1 MLRRLDRY
9 LLREILG
16 PFALGLLVYTFILL
30 VQQFF
35 DIADWVIKRGIPA
48 TTVAQLLVYLLPSI
62 VVLTLPMALLLG
74 VLLGVGRLASDSELI
89 ALRAGG
95 VSVYRLVPAVAAL
108 SLAVALFNAWLM
120 VDVKPVWNHRFTQ
133 LTTEASAS
141 TLSAQFEPR
150 VFYNEFQGQVLY
162 VFAAHPRGGT
172 WEGVFLA
179 TAVLGGD
186 QPNEVIAARRG
197 RLELLDGGERVEL
210 ALEDAV
216 QHTFDVARPDR
227 YETRRYEKLRML
239 LVDRF
244 KSSRQERAAASQEV
258 RGMTLEELRRVA
270 DDPRRGPDQ
279 RNLARVEIH
288 KMFAIPA
295 AALVLGLLALPLA
308 YNNRRGGKSSGF
320 ALSIGIVVL
329 YHVLITQ
336 GEEAAA
342 VGKLPAGLAMWMP
355 NLLLGL
361 AGLALIVAR
370 NRDRSP
376 IPRALRDGSLARSLL
391 RSLRRIGKGLG
402 GLFSR
407 RRAVSAGSPATAGA
421 AAARLGG
428 RRVGRG
434 RIVLRLPKLR
444 LRFPNL
450 IDRYV
455 LRRFAFVFVL
465 VLLSAVALRA
475 VADFTENIDDI
486 LKNQPTTATIWR
498 YYKYQALQMAFDVSP
513 LAVLVTTLVT
523 FSLLQRTNEVTACR
537 ALGVSL
543 YRLALPAIVAAL
555 SVAAATT
562 FLQAQVLPASNQKVA
577 DAKDRIKGRTPARML
592 RSADKQWLLGQ
603 GRFMYNYLSF
613 DQRTATIGRLQVF
626 EFDDERRIVARLFA
640 EEARHTADGWRLERG
655 WARTFDGRE
664 QVDFR
669 PFVDPIAVDL
679 PEEPGY
685 FAAEV
690 RRPAQMTFGEL
701 ADYVGTLR
709 DAGQPQP
716 KYEVALHNKVAF
728 PVGAVVMALVGLP
741 FSFRLQRKGALYGL
755 GVSIVLGIVFLAV
768 YAFFST
774 LGEVGALPAVVAVW
788 SPSAIFSLLAG
799 YLFLGVR
806 S

>member
-1 MLRRLDRY
+1 MRRLDRY

-16 PFALGLLVYTFILL
+16 PFGLGLLVYTFILL

-48 TTVAQLLVYLLPSI
+48 STVAQLLLHLLPSI

-95 VSVYRLVPAVAAL
+95 ISVYRLVPAVAVL
-108 SLAVALFNAWLM
+108 SLLVALFNVWLM
-120 VDVKPVWNHRFTQ
+120 VAVKPSSNRAFTQ
-133 LTTEASAS
+133 LTTEASAR

-162 VFAAHPRGGT
+162 VFDAPPRGGT

-179 TAVLGGD
+179 TAVLGAD
-186 QPNEVIAARRG
+186 QPNEVIAARKG

-210 ALEDAV
+210 ALEDAI
-216 QHTFDVARPDR
+216 QHTFDLARPDR
-227 YETRRYEKLRML
+227 YETRRYEKLRLL

-244 KSSRQERAAASQEV
+244 KSSRQERMAANQEV
-258 RGMTLEELRRVA
+258 RGMTLEELRAVTA
-270 DDPRRGPDQ
+270 DPRRAPDQ

-295 AALVLGLLALPLA
+295 AAIVLGLLALPLA

-342 VGKLPAGLAMWMP
+342 IGKLPAGLAMWLP
-355 NLLLGL
+355 NLLLGGV
-361 AGLALIVAR
+361 AVAMIVAR

-376 IPRALRDGSLARSLL
+376 IPRIVRDGTLWRKLTQ
-391 RSLRRIGKGLG
+391 RIRGAFAALSGA
-402 GLFSR
+402 R
-407 RRAVSAGSPATAGA
+407 RRGGRTVEPAAAGRGAATA
-421 AAARLGG
+421 RP
-428 RRVGRG
+428 G
-434 RIVLRLPKLR
+434 RIVLRVPKLR

-455 LRRFAFVFVL
+455 LRRFAFIFLL
-465 VLLSAVALRA
+465 VLLSAVALRI

-486 LKNQPTTATIWR
+486 LKNKPTPSTVVR

-523 FSLLQRTNEVTACR
+523 FSLLQRTNEVVACR
-537 ALGVSL
+537 ALGISL
-543 YRLALPAIVAAL
+543 YRIALPAVVAAMA
-555 SVAAATT
+555 VAVGAT

-577 DAKDRIKGRTPARML
+577 DAKDRIKGRTPQRML

-613 DQRTATIGRLQVF
+613 DQRDATISRLQVF
-626 EFDDERRIVARLFA
+626 EFDDQHRIAARLYAEVAR
-640 EEARHTADGWRLERG
+640 HSPSGWLLERG
-655 WARTFDGRE
+655 WARTFEGRE
-664 QVDFR
+664 QLDYR
-669 PFVDPIAVDL
+669 PFAEPVAVDL
-679 PEEPGY
+679 PEHPDY

-690 RRPAQMTFGEL
+690 RRPSQMTFGEL
-701 ADYVGTLR
+701 ADYVATLR
-709 DAGQPQP
+709 DSGQPQP

-774 LGEVGALPAVVAVW
+774 LGEVGALPAIVAVW

>member
-1 MLRRLDRY
+1 MRRLDRY

-16 PFALGLLVYTFILL
+16 PFGLGLLVYTFILL

-48 TTVAQLLVYLLPSI
+48 ATVAQLLLHLLPSI

-95 VSVYRLVPAVAAL
+95 VSVYRLVPAVAGL
-108 SLAVALFNAWLM
+108 SLLVALFNTWLM
-120 VDVKPVWNHRFTQ
+120 VEVKPRSNRAFTQ
-133 LTTEASAS
+133 LTTEASAR

-162 VFAAHPRGGT
+162 VFDAPPRGGS

-179 TAVLGGD
+179 TAVLGAD

-210 ALEDAV
+210 SLEDAV
-216 QHTFDVARPDR
+216 QHTFDIARPDR
-227 YETRRYEKLRML
+227 YETRRYEKLRLL

-244 KSSRQERAAASQEV
+244 KSSRQERLAASQEV
-258 RGMTLEELRRVA
+258 RGMDLAELRAVTT
-270 DDPRRGPDQ
+270 DPKRAQDQ

-288 KMFAIPA
+288 KMFAIPGA
-295 AALVLGLLALPLA
+295 AIVLGLLALPLA

-342 VGKLPAGLAMWMP
+342 VGKLPAGLAMWLP
-355 NLLLGL
+355 NLLLG
-361 AGLALIVAR
+361 AAAIAMIVAR
-370 NRDRSP
+370 NHDRSP
-376 IPRALRDGSLARSLL
+376 IPRALRDGTLGRALVRWIGRAFAALASR
-391 RSLRRIGKGLG
+391 
-402 GLFSR
+402 SR
-407 RRAVSAGSPATAGA
+407 RRGGRAAGSTRARDARGMS
-421 AAARLGG
+421 AARPGP
-428 RRVGRG
+428 G
-434 RIVLRLPKLR
+434 RIVLRVPKLR

-486 LKNQPTTATIWR
+486 LKNKPTTSTVVR

-523 FSLLQRTNEVTACR
+523 FSLLQRTNEVVACR
-537 ALGVSL
+537 ALGISL
-543 YRLALPAIVAAL
+543 FRIALPAVVAAL

-577 DAKDRIKGRTPARML
+577 DAKDRIKGRTPQRML

-613 DQRTATIGRLQVF
+613 DQRTATISRLQVF
-626 EFDDERRIVARLFA
+626 EFDDQRRIVARLFA
-640 EEARHTADGWRLERG
+640 EEARHSASGWRLERG

-679 PEEPGY
+679 PEDPGY

-701 ADYVGTLR
+701 AEYVATLR
-709 DAGQPQP
+709 ESGQPQP

-755 GVSIVLGIVFLAV
+755 GISIVLGIVFLAV

-774 LGEVGALPAVVAVW
+774 LGEVGALPAIVAVW

>member
-1 MLRRLDRY
+1 
-9 LLREILG
+9 
-16 PFALGLLVYTFILL
+16 
-30 VQQFF
+30 
-35 DIADWVIKRGIPA
+35 
-48 TTVAQLLVYLLPSI
+48 
-62 VVLTLPMALLLG
+62 
-74 VLLGVGRLASDSELI
+74 
-89 ALRAGG
+89 
-95 VSVYRLVPAVAAL
+95 
-108 SLAVALFNAWLM
+108 
-120 VDVKPVWNHRFTQ
+120 
-133 LTTEASAS
+133 
-141 TLSAQFEPR
+141 
-150 VFYNEFQGQVLY
+150 
-162 VFAAHPRGGT
+162 
-172 WEGVFLA
+172 
-179 TAVLGGD
+179 
-186 QPNEVIAARRG
+186 
-197 RLELLDGGERVEL
+197 
-210 ALEDAV
+210 
-216 QHTFDVARPDR
+216 
-227 YETRRYEKLRML
+227 
-239 LVDRF
+239 
-244 KSSRQERAAASQEV
+244 
-258 RGMTLEELRRVA
+258 
-270 DDPRRGPDQ
+270 
-279 RNLARVEIH
+279 
-288 KMFAIPA
+288 
-295 AALVLGLLALPLA
+295 
-308 YNNRRGGKSSGF
+308 
-320 ALSIGIVVL
+320 
-329 YHVLITQ
+329 
-336 GEEAAA
+336 
-342 VGKLPAGLAMWMP
+342 MWMP
-355 NLLLGL
+355 NILLGL
-361 AGLALIVAR
+361 AGLALVVAR

-376 IPRALRDGSLARSLL
+376 VPRALRDGTLARALLRALRRVAKGPTALLSGRRATLARSRDAAAGLAP
-391 RSLRRIGKGLG
+391 SLV
-402 GLFSR
+402 R
-407 RRAVSAGSPATAGA
+407 RRGGA
-421 AAARLGG
+421 
-428 RRVGRG
+428 G
-434 RIVLRLPKLR
+434 RIVLRVPKFR

-486 LKNQPTTATIWR
+486 LKNQPTSATIWR

-537 ALGVSL
+537 ALGLSL

-555 SVAAATT
+555 SVAAAAT

-577 DAKDRIKGRTPARML
+577 DAKDRIKGRTPQRML

-613 DQRTATIGRLQVF
+613 DQRAATIGRLQVF
-626 EFDDERRIVARLFA
+626 EFDEERRIVARLFA
-640 EEARHTADGWRLERG
+640 EEARHTASGWRLERG

-664 QVDFR
+664 QVDYR
-669 PFVDPIAVDL
+669 PFVEPIAVDL
-679 PEEPGY
+679 PEDPGY

-709 DAGQPQP
+709 EAGQPQP

-774 LGEVGALPAVVAVW
+774 LGEVGALPAIVAVW